1 MNRKQCLNP
10 LAIEYGLCPQ
20 LYKSKSL
27 LITAIQNK
35 MALKRSE
42 RCYNNCDPCTL
53 ENIDDIDDDNYIEW
67 FQIGFRFGAN
77 KVSIINMIRNNIKT
91 LPWAVDFYTKKY
103 ISLNEDSLNMENV
116 PLIKNILHTN
126 VTANT
131 EDNPVAIPFTN
142 WFLCEVSKLVGTNS
156 YCEGKVIE
164 RLINEEDI
172 SQIFEKLHNGM
183 IRLLNRLD
191 DDDNF
196 IQEVFYQS
204 VFQVYICNAIF
215 ILDKETHLRYV
226 IELFNRFKTILDTEN
241 CILFDTFFND
251 I

>member
-1 MNRKQCLNP
+1 MNRKQYLNP

-20 LYKSKSL
+20 LYKNKSL
-27 LITAIQNK
+27 LINAIQNK

-53 ENIDDIDDDNYIEW
+53 EHIDDIDDDDYIEW
-67 FQIGFRFGAN
+67 FQIGCRFGAN
-77 KVSIINMIRNNIKT
+77 KTSIMTMINNNIKT

-103 ISLNEDSLNMENV
+103 ISSNEDSLNMENV
-116 PLIKNILHTN
+116 PLIKDMMNNNNI
-126 VTANT
+126 ADT
-131 EDNPVAIPFTN
+131 EDEPNVIPFTN
-142 WFLCEVSKLVGTNS
+142 WFLCEISKLVGTNS

-164 RLINEEDI
+164 RLINEEDV
-172 SQIFEKLHNGM
+172 SKIFEKLHRAM

-196 IQEVFYQS
+196 IQELFYQS
-204 VFQVYICNAIF
+204 VFQEYIHNAIF
-215 ILDKETHLRYV
+215 LLDKETHLRYM
-226 IELFNRFKTILDTEN
+226 IDLFNYFKTILNTEH

>member
-1 MNRKQCLNP
+1 
-10 LAIEYGLCPQ
+10 
-20 LYKSKSL
+20 
-27 LITAIQNK
+27 
-35 MALKRSE
+35 
-42 RCYNNCDPCTL
+42 
-53 ENIDDIDDDNYIEW
+53 
-67 FQIGFRFGAN
+67 
-77 KVSIINMIRNNIKT
+77 
-91 LPWAVDFYTKKY
+91 
-103 ISLNEDSLNMENV
+103 MENV
-116 PLIKNILHTN
+116 PLIKNILNTN

-131 EDNPVAIPFTN
+131 EDNPVAISFTN

-204 VFQVYICNAIF
+204 VFQKRGIRKSYAYRDIF
-215 ILDKETHLRYV
+215 T
-226 IELFNRFKTILDTEN
+226 IERLMDNTQS
-241 CILFDTFFND
+241 
-251 I
+251 